1 MDVGV
6 IVLVESF
13 GYIIDTIGL
22 PLFLFTNTFVTGIF
36 LNHVVS
42 RKVNCCKAGTAL
54 VLDNDRAEVQQ
65 PFHQQLT
72 KRSQEL
78 NQ

>member
-6 IVLVESF
+6 YVLVESF
-13 GYIIDTIGL
+13 GYIIDTMEL
-22 PLFLFTNTFVTGIF
+22 PLFLFTSAFLTGIF
-36 LNHVVS
+36 LNRVVS
-42 RKVNCCKAGTAL
+42 RKMNCCKAGTAL

-65 PFHQQLT
+65 PFHHQLT